1 MPPLHTSPP
10 QNYLLLP
17 EKRDVIGRK
26 FRTFAENCSFFFSGC
41 ENANKAKI
49 LCDIPA
55 SIAFVIP
62 QRHLVRE
69 ILETLNLF
77 AKGSQ
82 KEETVNLLSVSSFPL
97 HSYRQVQINLKTAVF
112 AMLYQYVSAV
122 CKYDLF
128 DNEQS

>member
-1 MPPLHTSPP
+1 MLVPPLHTSPP

-62 QRHLVRE
+62 QRQLVRGKPPNTPFE
-69 ILETLNLF
+69 RMEVFMEGLF
-77 AKGSQ
+77 FAIGF
-82 KEETVNLLSVSSFPL
+82 LLGGVVGVL
-97 HSYRQVQINLKTAVF
+97 IMCLLQINRLRGKED
-112 AMLYQYVSAV
+112 S
-122 CKYDLF
+122 
-128 DNEQS
+128 EE